1 MKNYL
6 KLTGLSLLFTV
17 SILVIPGLIQPAWH
31 TSAMA
36 SEQKSEQVQS
46 FSIENMTCA
55 ACPITVKKAMQRVYG
70 VKGVNIDFETKT
82 ATATFD
88 PTLTNVKE
96 IAAASTGIGYPA
108 TAIEDHSQ

>member
-46 FSIENMTCA
+46 FTIEKMTCA
-55 ACPITVKKAMQRVYG
+55 ACPITVKKAMQRVDG
-70 VKGVNIDFETKT
+70 VKDIDIDFDTKT
-82 ATATFD
+82 AVATFD
-88 PTLTNVKE
+88 PTLTNAAE
-96 IAAASTGIGYPA
+96 IAAASTDVGYPA
-108 TAIEDHSQ
+108 TAIED